1 MQKPAEKGL
10 TGPTTQVLADIS
22 SFIEAHLPAKA
33 PLFLMGHSM
42 GGGEILQYAARGPAG
57 VRKNIVGYLASAP
70 LIAVAD
76 GSKPLKITVVAG
88 RLAAKLF
95 PHAQMVQ
102 KLDGEYLCRDKQVV
116 QDWENDPLC
125 HNTGTLE
132 GLAGMLDRGDEL
144 DTGKVMPEDC
154 KLWLGHGNADRVTS
168 FGASERFMGRLRTT
182 DKEFRV
188 YDGCYHVL
196 HAEPGEDR
204 VMFANDV
211 GNWILAR
218 AASQAEPPTEALGA
232 KSRL

>member
-1 MQKPAEKGL
+1 
-10 TGPTTQVLADIS
+10 
-22 SFIEAHLPAKA
+22 
-33 PLFLMGHSM
+33 MGHSM
-42 GGGEILQYAARGPAG
+42 GGGEILQYAARGPPE

-70 LIAVAD
+70 LISVAD
-76 GSKPLKITVVAG
+76 GSKPFKVTVVAG

-102 KLDGEYLCRDKQVV
+102 KLEGNYLCRDRQVV
-116 QDWENDPLC
+116 EDWEKDPLC

-132 GLAGMLDRGDEL
+132 GLAGMLDRGEEL
-144 DTGKVMPEDC
+144 DAGRVMPESC
-154 KLWLGHGNADRVTS
+154 RIWLGHGNEDRVTS
-168 FGASERFMGRLRTT
+168 FEASERFMGRLNVT

-196 HAEPGEDR
+196 HAEPGEDQ

-218 AASQAEPPTEALGA
+218 LGSQAERPAGALEA